1 MYAPI
6 QQLSSD
12 PQGFERLT
20 SQRLCEAFHGERLE
34 LEASQNRFE
43 PVGKITSRRL
53 SSIEML
59 RSKAATSNR
68 PFEIHRDSKSSRGG
82 QDELFLVVV
91 LASQLSCEI
100 GNSYYALAEG
110 DIALIGSEHPTRM
123 EFSAGFD
130 GLWVRLP
137 KIESHIRRVIFQ
149 DAVDR
154 KFDSRH
160 GIMHVLLRT
169 LLATYESA
177 NSIAG
182 DSVPWLESSLLDLIA
197 AAVSASSIVAREG
210 HATTYSRATLQRIK
224 SYIVARLH
232 DDTLTPSSIASA
244 MGISVRRLNELFAQC
259 QTTVTEWII
268 AERLERC
275 RNRLL
280 FRNQV
285 RETICQVAYEE
296 GFKNIS
302 HFNRAF
308 KNRFGESPGQLR
320 DRIRCESLPSVD
332 PERGVQLEVM

>member
-6 QQLSSD
+6 HRSSSD

-20 SQRLCEAFHGERLE
+20 SERLCDAIRGERLE
-34 LEASQNRFE
+34 LEVSQNRFE
-43 PVGKITSRRL
+43 PVGKITSCRL
-53 SSIEML
+53 GSIEML
-59 RSKAATSNR
+59 RSEAGTSSR
-68 PFEIHRDSKSSRGG
+68 PFGIRRDSKNGRGG
-82 QDELFLVVV
+82 QDELILVVV

-110 DIALIGSEHPTRM
+110 DIALIGSEYPSRM

-160 GIMHVLLRT
+160 GIMNVLLRT
-169 LLATYESA
+169 LLTTYESA
-177 NSIAG
+177 NSIEG
-182 DSVPWLESSLLDLIA
+182 DSIPWLESSLLDLIA
-197 AAVSASSIVAREG
+197 AAVSASSIEAREG
-210 HATTYSRATLQRIK
+210 PTTTYSRATLQRIK

-259 QTTVTEWII
+259 QTSVTEWII

-275 RNRLL
+275 RSRLL
-280 FRNQV
+280 LRGRV

-308 KNRFGESPGQLR
+308 KNRFGESPSKLR
-320 DRIRCESLPSVD
+320 DRIRRESLPSVD
-332 PERGVQLEVM
+332 AERGA